1 MVKNYHT
8 FKSTGFENFDTHQ
21 KCDFEQ
27 DTLQSSNGDM
37 VYRTSAK
44 LSVEF
49 LGSKTA
55 KVGNVVR
62 PQMENVISTI
72 PIAFLNNNN
81 FCTCKKKI
89 KMT

>member
-1 MVKNYHT
+1 MVKNHHT

-21 KCDFEQ
+21 ECHFEQ

-37 VYRTSAK
+37 VNRAGAK

-62 PQMENVISTI
+62 PQVKNVISTVT
-72 PIAFLNNNN
+72 IAFFNNNN